1 MESDVYGIFKIRV
14 FTPVFDVYGIFQE
27 QEKSKGT
34 TFAKPPK
41 AAEKIQKSD
50 ISGKI
55 WKILKKSGV

>member
-1 MESDVYGIFKIRV
+1 MTYMESDVYGIFKILV

-41 AAEKIQKSD
+41 AAENFQKFDVYGIFLKIS
-50 ISGKI
+50 
-55 WKILKKSGV
+55 